1 MPERR
6 VRALPEQDIAD
17 LKTRVAVLETKGE
30 AAEVR
35 LNCLRL
41 MWEKSSTALRRNWI
55 RFFTVAATI
64 TVKFLAGIT
73 AKVTQLFNGI
83 QSQIQSPINVTSVGQ
98 SQAAPTGE
106 DTTPTQQ
113 VFSLTSSEE
122 ETK

>member
-1 MPERR
+1 M
-6 VRALPEQDIAD
+6 PEQDIAD